1 MIVTSGTVGL
11 GYKKGNF
18 VIVLI
23 KKLFS
28 SFTQSNPVIELV
40 EFTDG
45 LLAFRCDRSLPFEAV
60 NVSASTD
67 LGPIAGRVDVC
78 SYDASQR
85 LYRAEVHDTAR
96 TLAKWNIP
104 ARGTSRLKQSL
115 RVSSPQLPNFFALT
129 EDVSVSG
136 IRVLTDSP
144 LQVGL
149 LLEMSLDL
157 DDPAVPT
164 IRLSGEVRWSSRK
177 ADGTYHSGVR
187 FVGIER
193 GHHRTVERYVS
204 ERLAVQRRVHGEG

>member
-1 MIVTSGTVGL
+1 MIAL
-11 GYKKGNF
+11 F
-18 VIVLI
+18 

-28 SFTQSNPVIELV
+28 GFAPSVPAIELV

-45 LLAFRCDRSLPFEAV
+45 LLAFRCERPLPFEAM
-60 NVSASTD
+60 NVSATTD
-67 LGPIAGRVDVC
+67 LGPIAGRVDIC
-78 SYDASQR
+78 SYDDSQR

-96 TLAKWNIP
+96 TLAKWNIA
-104 ARGTSRLKQSL
+104 ARGTARLNQSL
-115 RVSSPQLPNFFALT
+115 RVSSPQLPTYFALT

-136 IRVLTDSP
+136 IRVLTDLP

-149 LLEMSLDL
+149 SLEMSLDL

-177 ADGTYHSGVR
+177 ADGLFHSGVR

-193 GHHRTVERYVS
+193 GQHRTIERYVS

>member
-1 MIVTSGTVGL
+1 MIV
-11 GYKKGNF
+11 F
-18 VIVLI
+18 F
-23 KKLFS
+23 KKLLS
-28 SFTQSNPVIELV
+28 SFTQSIPVIELI

-45 LLAFRCDRSLPFEAV
+45 LLAFRCERSLPFDV
-60 NVSASTD
+60 VRVSATTD
-67 LGPIAGRVDVC
+67 LGLIAGRVDVC

-85 LYRAEVHDTAR
+85 IYRGEVHDTAR
-96 TLAKWNIP
+96 TLAKWNVP
-104 ARGTSRLKQSL
+104 ARGTSRLNQSL
-115 RVSSPQLPNFFALT
+115 RVSSPQLPNYFALT

-136 IRVLTDSP
+136 IRVVTELP

-149 LLEMSLDL
+149 PLEMSLDL

-177 ADGTYHSGVR
+177 ANGTFHSGVR

-193 GHHRTVERYVS
+193 GQHRTVERYVT